1 MAKSTKSR
9 HLIEGIVEALVEVVQ
24 VAEDDSLAH
33 LHGDLDPVDVEAD
46 LPVFLWQ
53 KTMNM
58 ITNNHAYK
66 GCNHLPYKSPVPAT
80 ALASPANG
88 RYMAVGYNIGKQYIP
103 YIINC

>member
-53 KTMNM
+53 KTLNM
-58 ITNNHAYK
+58 ITNNQELM
-66 GCNHLPYKSPVPAT
+66 GTPTNRSKSLSHHCCVVC
-80 ALASPANG
+80 S
-88 RYMAVGYNIGKQYIP
+88 V
-103 YIINC
+103 

>member
-46 LPVFLWQ
+46 LPVFLSHN
-53 KTMNM
+53 T
-58 ITNNHAYK
+58 ITSILTYST
-66 GCNHLPYKSPVPAT
+66 CCEVRT
-80 ALASPANG
+80 T
-88 RYMAVGYNIGKQYIP
+88 
-103 YIINC
+103 